1 MVSMKNMKLTL
12 QAALFGLLVSAAAA
26 ADRSDILHAINL
38 VENPSNSTGYG
49 PCGELGPYQFRSS
62 TWHMYSQKPFRMA
75 NDRASAD
82 EVAARHY
89 EWIRQRLTEAGIDAN
104 VFNIAMAWN
113 CGLTAVVSG
122 HVPEVT
128 YHYAEQ
134 VRNLAE
140 SFADRRAPVQ
150 VAADQ
155 PVSPPAPR
163 GPYEV
168 EFSVN
173 SDAPRFAIPTDA
185 FHFAVVTGAPDRTAA
200 VDTSHF
206 VLAVN

>member
-1 MVSMKNMKLTL
+1 MKKMKLTL
-12 QAALFGLLVSAAAA
+12 QAALFGLLISSAVA

-62 TWHMYSQKPFRMA
+62 TWHMYSQKPFGMA

-89 EWIRQRLTEAGIDAN
+89 EWIKHRLTEAGIDAN

-122 HVPEVT
+122 HIPEVT

-150 VAADQ
+150 VAAAQ

-163 GPYEV
+163 SPYQV

-185 FHFAVVTGAPDRTAA
+185 FHFAAVSVAPDSAAA
-200 VDTSHF
+200 VATSHF